1 VHVQVF
7 PLDPPTTE
15 PDVSGTPPRPQS
27 KVKPRAPTPAAS
39 GRPFHFRNTYAY
51 QRSDDRGEQRLPDLF
66 SIRRY
71 LEEFLPIL
79 EGVLAVREFSDDLS
93 VWQNHEWDA
102 PMLMVESVGAR
113 L

>member
-1 VHVQVF
+1 
-7 PLDPPTTE
+7 
-15 PDVSGTPPRPQS
+15 
-27 KVKPRAPTPAAS
+27 
-39 GRPFHFRNTYAY
+39 
-51 QRSDDRGEQRLPDLF
+51 LPDRF

-113 L
+113 WLGDVPAGVLEREELAAAGQRYRIVEGSGRASMIPPI